1 MKEGEEG
8 KARKGDGSV
17 IDLKVVGEKIKSAV
31 EFAGKVKEVHTLVK
45 SVDELAKAIGKKI
58 QENTDTLGTDGA
70 HNGSLV
76 AGAFQMVLTI
86 KTKLETLAALDGIS
100 SDLKAKVDDTKGKA
114 ESFISKVKTKHSDL
128 GKEGVTDD
136 HAKEAIDYKTKA
148 NGDKGAKELGELNTL
163 IDTLLSFA
171 NKSVEASIAELVIKP
186 TT

>member
-1 MKEGEEG
+1 MIL
-8 KARKGDGSV
+8 R
-17 IDLKVVGEKIKSAV
+17 
-31 EFAGKVKEVHTLVK
+31 VKLNHL
-45 SVDELAKAIGKKI
+45 
-58 QENTDTLGTDGA
+58 
-70 HNGSLV
+70 
-76 AGAFQMVLTI
+76 
-86 KTKLETLAALDGIS
+86 
-100 SDLKAKVDDTKGKA
+100 
-114 ESFISKVKTKHSDL
+114 SKVKTKHSDL